1 MSAWRL
7 RKNDPQE
14 SPDVTAA
21 QFRHSPLAM
30 SVRRGTLPDLLRFR
44 VGRAAGFLARLAAFI
59 LLGAVCTSGLRAQPG
74 RATVD
79 EVKAAYIHKF
89 AGYVDWPPGV
99 FADAAAPCIV
109 GVVGSDVVYA
119 ELLHV
124 VAGRPVQGRT
134 VQVRLLTRPEQ
145 AAGVHMLFIGHDAW
159 PVARSWIAAVKGRP
173 VVVVTDAPNGSA
185 MGAALTFVQVN
196 KRLRFEAS
204 VRAAEQAGLRLSSR
218 LLAVAQR
225 VVDSPP

>member
-30 SVRRGTLPDLLRFR
+30 SVHRGTLPGLLRF
-44 VGRAAGFLARLAAFI
+44 RAAGFLARLAAVI
-59 LLGAVCTSGLRAQPG
+59 LLGTACTSGLRAQPG
-74 RATVD
+74 RATGD

-89 AGYVDWPPGV
+89 AGYVDWPPGA
-99 FADAAAPCIV
+99 FADAAAPCVV

-124 VAGRPVQGRT
+124 AAGRPVQGRT

-196 KRLRFEAS
+196 DRLRFEAS

>member
-1 MSAWRL
+1 LATS
-7 RKNDPQE
+7 KDHPGE
-14 SPDVTAA
+14 PDVTAA

-30 SVRRGTLPDLLRFR
+30 SVRRRTLPALPRLGVD
-44 VGRAAGFLARLAAFI
+44 RAARFLARLAAFT
-59 LLGAVCTSGLRAQPG
+59 LLGAMCTAGVRAQPG

-89 AGYVDWPPGV
+89 VGYVGWPPTA

-109 GVVGSDVVYA
+109 GVAGSDVVYA
-119 ELLHV
+119 ELV
-124 VAGRPVQGRT
+124 QVAAGRPVQGRA

-145 AAGVHMLFIGHDAW
+145 AAGVHMLFIGRDAWHDA
-159 PVARSWIAAVKGRP
+159 RHWIAAVKGRP
-173 VVVVTDAPNGSA
+173 VAVVTDAPNGSA
-185 MGAALTFVQVN
+185 LGAALTFVQVN
-196 KRLRFEAS
+196 DRLRFEAS

-225 VVDSPP
+225 VVDAAP